1 MQVQSVFTFLRN
13 VSSDTWIDET
23 FFHGGGQ
30 QYTSNRLRTL
40 GELKEKRINPYPHK
54 FDRSMSVPEYIKEFS
69 SIEAGQHIESKAVSV
84 AGMSK
89 NLTTG
94 GKSAIADDT
103 SILRRK
109 NHLMHDEKLC
119 QC

>member
-1 MQVQSVFTFLRN
+1 MSTFPPCKFNQSSPLVRN
-13 VSSDTWIDET
+13 AFSDTWINET

-69 SIEAGQHIESKAVSV
+69 SIEAGQHIENKAVSV
-84 AGMSK
+84 AGMS
-89 NLTTG
+89 
-94 GKSAIADDT
+94 
-103 SILRRK
+103 
-109 NHLMHDEKLC
+109 
-119 QC
+119 